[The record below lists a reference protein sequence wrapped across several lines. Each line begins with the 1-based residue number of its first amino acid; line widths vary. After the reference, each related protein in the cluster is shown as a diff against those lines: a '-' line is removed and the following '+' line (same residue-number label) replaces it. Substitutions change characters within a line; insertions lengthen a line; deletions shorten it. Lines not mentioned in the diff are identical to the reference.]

1 MHDKGFFFPS
11 SLNNI
16 LTLYTQTSEV
26 IFYKLFSVH
35 FQMYSQGEFV
45 WISNYLYSG
54 DRFLCSFD
62 LNILFSGDIVIEI
75 RC

>member
-11 SLNNI
+11 SLNNV

-35 FQMYSQGEFV
+35 FQNHRENLFEYQTTFTVVIVSCVLLTLTFYSV
-45 WISNYLYSG
+45 V
-54 DRFLCSFD
+54 
-62 LNILFSGDIVIEI
+62 ILS
-75 RC
+75 

>member
-45 WISNYLYSG
+45 
-54 DRFLCSFD
+54 
-62 LNILFSGDIVIEI
+62 
-75 RC
+75 